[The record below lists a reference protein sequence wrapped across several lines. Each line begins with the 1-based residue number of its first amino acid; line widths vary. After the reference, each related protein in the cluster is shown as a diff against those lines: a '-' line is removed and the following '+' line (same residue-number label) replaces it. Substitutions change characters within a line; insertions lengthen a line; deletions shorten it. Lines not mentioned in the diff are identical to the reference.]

1 MTDGAPRPSRW
12 ASSDLPAKRR
22 KRWAPRAPPI
32 DLQQVASAP
41 GAILPPPSAPLT
53 PEAAQEALRSMQDA
67 VRAKA
72 AAPVPPPVAADRKS
86 KERRRLFVGNVPP
99 SVLDAELLS
108 LFAPFGAER
117 VDTPRDAAGAPRGF
131 GFVEFGSEAQALTA
145 LGAMQNFAL
154 VDRVLRLSRPSVLD
168 GGLTAAAAP
177 ALPDAAAAAA
187 AAVAALQSSSAL
199 PAAPAGGRTV
209 VLRNLIGPDDEIDA
223 QLEAEVRDECATF
236 GVVSSVRLGRGG
248 ADEGP
253 EATVTFA
260 DAAGANTA
268 IERLHGRW
276 FGGRRVHAELAPT

>member
-32 DLQQVASAP
+32 DLQQVASAAS
-41 GAILPPPSAPLT
+41 AILPPPSAPLT
-53 PEAAQEALRSMQDA
+53 PEAAQAALQTMQDA

-168 GGLTAAAAP
+168 GGLTAAAA
-177 ALPDAAAAAA
+177 

-199 PAAPAGGRTV
+199 PVAPAGGRAV
-209 VLRNLIGPDDEIDA
+209 VLRNLIGPDDEVDA

-236 GVVSSVRLGRGG
+236 GLVSAVRLGRGG

-260 DAAGANTA
+260 DSTGAHTA

>member
-1 MTDGAPRPSRW
+1 MTDGAPRPSRRE
-12 ASSDLPAKRR
+12 PAKRQR
-22 KRWAPRAPPI
+22 RERWAPRAPAI
-32 DLQQVASAP
+32 DLQQVASAA

-53 PEAAQEALRSMQDA
+53 PRGGEEAPRTMQDA

-72 AAPVPPPVAADRKS
+72 AAPPAPVAADRKS

-117 VDTPRDAAGAPRGF
+117 VDTPRDRRGAPRGF
-131 GFVEFGSEAQALTA
+131 GFVEFWSEAQALTA
-145 LGAMQNFAL
+145 LGAMRFAL

-199 PAAPAGGRTV
+199 LRRQQAGGRWC
-209 VLRNLIGPDDEIDA
+209 
-223 QLEAEVRDECATF
+223 CA
-236 GVVSSVRLGRGG
+236 
-248 ADEGP
+248 
-253 EATVTFA
+253 
-260 DAAGANTA
+260 
-268 IERLHGRW
+268 I
-276 FGGRRVHAELAPT
+276 

>member
-32 DLQQVASAP
+32 DLQQVASAA

-53 PEAAQEALRSMQDA
+53 PEAAQAALRTMQDA

-168 GGLTAAAAP
+168 GGLSAAP
-177 ALPDAAAAAA
+177 ALPDASAAAV

-209 VLRNLIGPDDEIDA
+209 VLRNLIGPDDEVDA

-236 GVVSSVRLGRGG
+236 GLVSSVRLGRGG

-260 DAAGANTA
+260 DAAGAHTA